1 MKISTVSKVDEDGA
15 RAGGGG
21 SHVGVAKS
29 VGEAGPG
36 DDNSSAV
43 LTTPIR
49 PNNNFSNEFFK
60 RNLIL
65 GNLIFDSA
73 LKFRRPWIAH
83 SAAAAEEEAA
93 ARGGRSRTSACRSS
107 RSRRRG

>member
-1 MKISTVSKVDEDGA
+1 MKISTVSKVDEDEDGA

-49 PNNNFSNEFFK
+49 TFGQITISAMSSSNA
-60 RNLIL
+60 I
-65 GNLIFDSA
+65 
-73 LKFRRPWIAH
+73 
-83 SAAAAEEEAA
+83 
-93 ARGGRSRTSACRSS
+93 
-107 RSRRRG
+107 